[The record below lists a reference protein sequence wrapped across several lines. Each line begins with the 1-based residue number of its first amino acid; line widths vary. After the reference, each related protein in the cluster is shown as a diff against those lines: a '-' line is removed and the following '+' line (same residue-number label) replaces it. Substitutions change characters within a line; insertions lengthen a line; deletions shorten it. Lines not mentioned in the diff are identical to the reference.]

1 MPKVCVLIEVYA
13 MSFRDQCILGLVLCA
28 IIDAVIPIPFAEL
41 ILLYILLKKPPWFR
55 DMVDRIYGP

>member
-1 MPKVCVLIEVYA
+1 

-55 DMVDRIYGP
+55 DMVDRIYGPS